1 MSWEL
6 CAIHQC
12 WSKNENPIGKRQY
25 NDLADKPTDMIRVE
39 CQRDLFWVSTC

>member
-1 MSWEL
+1 MLS
-6 CAIHQC
+6 I
-12 WSKNENPIGKRQY
+12 SVGVKMKIGKRPY